1 MSICSRGSAG
11 SPCTAGKESAC
22 QCRRCTRLGF
32 GPWVRKSLWR
42 RKWQPAPVF
51 LPGKFH
57 GQSLRATIQ
66 GAAQSWAQLATREC
80 AQRVTH
86 PTGSGS
92 ACPRWGSNAAS
103 QPFTLLLRVFAFVL
117 VFGLHRGL
125 WDFSSWTRHWTQATA
140 VLTTGL
146 AGTPLFNCI
155 LKRGWRPPQPR
166 WKQWVWLFLIK
177 RYLQKQW
184 PGHKP

>member
-1 MSICSRGSAG
+1 MSVCSRGSVG
-11 SPCTAGKESAC
+11 SPCTVGKESAH

-57 GQSLRATIQ
+57 GQRLAGHHPRGCEELGTASDTRA
-66 GAAQSWAQLATREC
+66 W
-80 AQRVTH
+80 QRITH

-92 ACPRWGSNAAS
+92 ACPRRGSNAAS
-103 QPFTLLLRVFAFVL
+103 QPFTSLLSVFAFVL
-117 VFGLHRGL
+117 MFGLHSGL
-125 WDFSSWTRHWTQATA
+125 WDFSSWTRDWTQATA

-146 AGTPLFNCI
+146 AATPLFNCI

-177 RYLQKQW
+177 LYLQKQW